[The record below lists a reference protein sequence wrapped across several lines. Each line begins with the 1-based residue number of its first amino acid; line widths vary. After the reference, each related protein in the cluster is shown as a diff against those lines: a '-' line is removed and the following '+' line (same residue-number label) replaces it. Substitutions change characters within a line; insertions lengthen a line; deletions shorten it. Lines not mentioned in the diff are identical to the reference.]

1 MNELELARAAET
13 ALERNRARIDD
24 LNVYPVPDGDTG
36 TNMLLTVRAVREAL
50 EAGNGDIVRAALLG
64 ARGNS
69 GVILSQIIR
78 GAVEGYQAGGSVA
91 AALGQGADSAYAAV
105 REPVEGT
112 ILTVIRALADEA
124 ESRRDDDPRE
134 LLAALVAR
142 GDEAV
147 ARTQEQM
154 ELLRKAGVVDAG
166 AAGLVEIVRGIAAH
180 LSGEPLP
187 APEETAPVSPE
198 AVHQEASR
206 YRYCTAFVV
215 EGEALDRDAL
225 ERDLAPLGDSLLV
238 VGDASALKAHVHTDD
253 PGAALRAGT
262 ALGVI
267 ERVEISNM
275 QLQTAQREERLSH
288 ASADDRR
295 TAVVAVV
302 AGEGNKRL
310 FASMGATGIVDG
322 GETMNPSTEELLEA
336 IERTGAPE
344 AVVLANNDNVVMAAR
359 QAARLSEIPVH
370 VVATSSL
377 QAGLGAMLGY
387 DALADSETN
396 GAAMEEI
403 AASVATGA
411 VTVASRAVSVD
422 GLNVERGSYL
432 GLADGEPVA
441 GGTSFDTVASSVVEA
456 LLGEPRDVLTF
467 ITGADEP
474 ELGADPRAGRAASS
488 GARARGASGRPAALS
503 AAPVGRVGPLECAGV
518 RRARPRRPR
527 RGQRRLPRGARAPA
541 RAAGR
546 HRRRRRGRGWDPR
559 GRDVQAARPGG
570 RDHGFSPARARRRA
584 SDEGAS

>member
-1 MNELELARAAET
+1 MNELELVRAAEN
-13 ALERNRARIDD
+13 ALERNRARLDD

-50 EAGNGDIVRAALLG
+50 EAGETDIVRAALLG

-78 GAVEGYQAGGSVA
+78 GAVEGFAEDGSVA
-91 AALGQGADSAYAAV
+91 TALRRGSDTAYAAV

-112 ILTVIRALADEA
+112 ILTIARELAEEA
-124 ESRRDDDPRE
+124 EGRRADDLPA

-142 GDEAV
+142 GDAAV
-147 ARTQEQM
+147 ARTQEQL
-154 ELLRKAGVVDAG
+154 EQLRKAGVVDAG

-180 LSGEPLP
+180 VSGEPLP
-187 APEETAPVSPE
+187 EPVEAEPFAPE

-206 YRYCTAFVV
+206 YRYCTVFVV
-215 EGEALDRDAL
+215 EGEDLDRTVL

-238 VGDASALKAHVHTDD
+238 VGDSAALKAHVHTDD
-253 PGAALRAGT
+253 PGAALRTGT

-275 QLQTAQREERLSH
+275 HLQTAQREERLSH
-288 ASADDRR
+288 AGAEDRR

-302 AGEGNKRL
+302 AGEGNRRL
-310 FASMGATGIVDG
+310 FESMGATGIVDG

-336 IERTGAPE
+336 VESTHAPE
-344 AVVLANNDNVVMAAR
+344 VVVLANNDNVVLAAQ
-359 QAARLSEIPVH
+359 QAARLAKLPVQ
-370 VVATSSL
+370 VVPTSSL

-387 DALADSETN
+387 DSLADAETN
-396 GAAMEEI
+396 AAAMVEM
-403 AASVATGA
+403 ASGIATGA

-422 GLNVERGSYL
+422 GLKVEPGAYL
-432 GLADGEPVA
+432 GLADGEPIA

-474 ELGADPRAGRAASS
+474 ELGRLLAQVAERHPELELEVHPG
-488 GARARGASGRPAALS
+488 GQPHYPLLLS
-503 AAPVGRVGPLECAGV
+503 AE
-518 RRARPRRPR
+518 
-527 RGQRRLPRGARAPA
+527 
-541 RAAGR
+541 
-546 HRRRRRGRGWDPR
+546 
-559 GRDVQAARPGG
+559 
-570 RDHGFSPARARRRA
+570 
-584 SDEGAS
+584 